1 MVRPLTMKNL
11 DSLWEYIF
19 CSACKHFVH

>member
-1 MVRPLTMKNL
+1 MKNL